1 MQITKIYGTLYTLRA
16 HWLQHFGVLKVNAN
30 AHKVVIGSTFIG
42 RFINDQL
49 DGDNF

>member
-1 MQITKIYGTLYTLRA
+1 MDVTLYTLHA
-16 HWLQHFGVLKVNAN
+16 FWLRHFSVLKVNAN
-30 AHKVVIGSTFIG
+30 VHKVVIGSTFIG